1 MNKPARGLGK
11 GLSALIPTS
20 SKPESKPESDGNGA
34 GANKS
39 NPFLHLRVDQLK
51 PNPYQPRKRFEDDAL
66 QSLATSLRT
75 HGMLQPLVV
84 TPDPDNNC
92 YIIVAG
98 ERRWRAAQLAK
109 IGTVPALVKPL
120 PSVELLKLALVEN
133 LLRAELSPIET
144 AHAFKHLSAEQKLTQ
159 DEISQIAGL
168 SRSAVANKI
177 RLLDLE
183 PSVLELVDSGKL
195 SEGVVRPLIGLDRPV
210 QKQLATKIIE
220 EGLTA
225 RQVENI
231 VQNLHKHKKVQKQES
246 HEELLLSQISD
257 KLTSKLGTKSKI
269 TGSDKGGKIILYYQ
283 NYHSLTRLLNH
294 MGLDSEI
301 V

>member
-11 GLSALIPTS
+11 GLSALIPSAPKFGENNTDTTPNISS
-20 SKPESKPESDGNGA
+20 SKNS
-34 GANKS
+34 
-39 NPFLHLRVDQLK
+39 PFLYLRLDQLK
-51 PNPYQPRKRFEDDAL
+51 PNPYQPRKRFDEDAL
-66 QSLATSLRT
+66 HSLSSSLRT

-84 TPDPDNNC
+84 TPDPQDKS

-98 ERRWRAAQLAK
+98 ERRWRAAQIARMS
-109 IGTVPALVKPL
+109 TVPALVKTL
-120 PSVELLKLALVEN
+120 PSIELLKLALVEN

-144 AHAFKHLSAEQKLTQ
+144 AIAFKQLKVEQKLTQ

-183 PSVLELVDSGKL
+183 PSVLDLVDAGKL
-195 SEGVVRPLIGLDRPV
+195 SEGVVRPLIGLEKNK
-210 QKQLATKIIE
+210 QKELAQRIIT

-225 RQVENI
+225 RQIETI
-231 VQNLHKHKKVQKQES
+231 VQNLHKPKNKQKIAT
-246 HEELLLSQISD
+246 HEEQQLNIMSD
-257 KLTSKLGTKSKI
+257 KLSSRLGTRSKI
-269 TGSDKGGKIILYYQ
+269 TGSAKGGKIILYYN
-283 NYHSLTRLLNH
+283 NYDSLTRLLNS
-294 MGLDSEI
+294 MGIDSEI